1 MGRSQRHSV
10 YIRGTDASGK
20 GLSEKQPAI
29 VYIQQYA
36 ASQALAVPLG
46 PPSGPLKGSSLAGFP
61 PTLIPA
67 PGLDEQRDAELTAAG
82 EFTDPGQF
90 NFSGNPIYE
99 DLPATGGEPPEPIDP
114 PVEPGTPVI
123 TSIDPAHAEVG
134 AADLTMTV
142 TGTGFTAASVILFNN
157 GEEAT
162 TFVSETSL
170 TTGVKPSLA
179 SGPAVVPVQVREGE
193 LVSAPVDFTF
203 TEAVVPEGTRAF
215 PLGPFTI
222 NRVEDHADGI
232 AITLADGDVQVGDAV
247 LVEATGNTSINGA
260 YTVLSVSGLVIVVDN
275 DVTLETPIEA
285 KGRLTVNGEA

>member
-20 GLSEKQPAI
+20 GLAEKQPAI

-36 ASQALAVPLG
+36 ASQALTVPLG
-46 PPSGPLKGSSLAGFP
+46 PPSGPLKGSTLAGFP

-67 PGLDEQRDAELTAAG
+67 PGLDAMELTATG

-90 NFSGNPIYE
+90 NLSGNPLFQ

-123 TSIDPAHAEVG
+123 SSINPANAEVG
-134 AADLTMTV
+134 GADLTMTV

-162 TFVSETSL
+162 TFVSETELS
-170 TTGVKPSLA
+170 TGVKPSLA
-179 SGPAVVPVQVREGE
+179 SGPAVVPVQVKEGD

-215 PLGPFTI
+215 PIGPLTI
-222 NRVEDHADGI
+222 NHIEDHADGI

-247 LVEATGNTSINGA
+247 LIEATGNTSINGN
-260 YTVLSVSGLVIVVDN
+260 YTVLSADNTTIVVDN
-275 DVTLETPIEA
+275 DVTLETPIDA
-285 KGRLTVNGEA
+285 KGRLTVNGEAAS